1 MLLSCNL
8 SICRK
13 KEVFMKTQLG
23 LRQNWQQFSL
33 LVLVNAF
40 VGGMVGLE
48 RSILPQ
54 LALQEFGIASSVAVF
69 SFIVVF
75 GLVKA
80 VSNYYAG
87 HFANQVGRRKLLI
100 LGWIFAIPIPFILM
114 WAPSWNWII
123 AANVLLG
130 LNQGF
135 AWSSTVTMKIDLV
148 GDKNR
153 GLAMGINEFAG
164 YISVGLVAF
173 LTGWIAQNY
182 GIRPYPFYI
191 GIAFVGMGLGLS
203 VFFVHDTQVHV
214 AAAVRESNVPRL
226 KSIFWETTW
235 ADRNLGSITQAGLVN
250 NLNDGMVWGLFPML
264 LLAKGFSLAEIG
276 VITAIYPAVW
286 GLGQLGTGKLSD
298 LICQKDLLVYGLLLQ
313 ALALVGLI
321 WAVSFSQFAG
331 LSVLLGLGTAMVY
344 PTFLSAIATHT
355 HPLDRAK
362 SLGIFRLWRD
372 SGYAVGALLTGVL
385 SAYFSYSI
393 SIASIAGLTV
403 LSAVIVWKRM
413 RCS

>member
-1 MLLSCNL
+1 
-8 SICRK
+8 
-13 KEVFMKTQLG
+13 MKTQLG

-87 HFANQVGRRKLLI
+87 HFANRVGRRKLLI

-191 GIAFVGMGLGLS
+191 GIAFVCMGLGLS
-203 VFFVHDTQVHV
+203 IFFVHDTQGHV
-214 AAAVRESNVPRL
+214 AAAAVESSVARL

-235 ADRNLGSITQAGLVN
+235 ANRNLGSITQAGLVN

-264 LLAKGFSLAEIG
+264 LLSKGFSLAEIG

-298 LICQKDLLVYGLLLQ
+298 LVRQKDLLVYGLLLQ

-321 WAVSFSQFAG
+321 WAVTFSQFAG

-344 PTFLSAIATHT
+344 PTFLSAIATYT

-372 SGYAVGALLTGVL
+372 SGYAIGALLTGIL

-403 LSAVIVWKRM
+403 LSAVILWKRM
-413 RCS
+413 QCS

>member
-1 MLLSCNL
+1 
-8 SICRK
+8 
-13 KEVFMKTQLG
+13 
-23 LRQNWQQFSL
+23 
-33 LVLVNAF
+33 
-40 VGGMVGLE
+40 
-48 RSILPQ
+48 
-54 LALQEFGIASSVAVF
+54 
-69 SFIVVF
+69 VF

-173 LTGWIAQNY
+173 LTGWVAQNY

-191 GIAFVGMGLGLS
+191 GIAFVGLGLGLS
-203 VFFVHDTQVHV
+203 IFFVHDTQGHV
-214 AAAVRESNVPRL
+214 AAAVGESHVPQL

-264 LLAKGFSLAEIG
+264 LLSKGFSLAEIG

-286 GLGQLGTGKLSD
+286 GLGQMGTGKLAD
-298 LICQKDLLVYGLLLQ
+298 LICQRDLLTYVLLLQ

-321 WAVSFSQFAG
+321 WAVSFFQFVG
-331 LSVLLGLGTAMVY
+331 LSVVLGLGTAMVY

-413 RCS
+413 RC

>member
-1 MLLSCNL
+1 
-8 SICRK
+8 
-13 KEVFMKTQLG
+13 MKTQLG

-54 LALQEFGIASSVAVF
+54 LALQEFGIASSFAVF

-148 GDKNR
+148 GDLNR

-173 LTGWIAQNY
+173 LTGWFAQNY

-191 GIAFVGMGLGLS
+191 GIAFVGLGLGLS
-203 VFFVHDTQVHV
+203 IFFVHDTQGHV
-214 AAAVRESNVPRL
+214 AAAVGKSHVPRL

-264 LLAKGFSLAEIG
+264 LLSKGFSLAEIG

-298 LICQKDLLVYGLLLQ
+298 LICQKDLLAYGLLLQ

-321 WAVSFSQFAG
+321 WAINFFQFAG
-331 LSVLLGLGTAMVY
+331 LSVVLGLGTAMVY

-385 SAYFSYSI
+385 SAYFSYSV
-393 SIASIAGLTV
+393 SIACIAGLTV

-413 RCS
+413 RC

>member
-1 MLLSCNL
+1 
-8 SICRK
+8 
-13 KEVFMKTQLG
+13 MKTQLG

-203 VFFVHDTQVHV
+203 IFFVHDTQGHV
-214 AAAVRESNVPRL
+214 AAAMGESHVPRL

-264 LLAKGFSLAEIG
+264 LLSKGFSLAEIG

-298 LICQKDLLVYGLLLQ
+298 LICQKDLLTYGLLLQ

-321 WAVSFSQFAG
+321 WAVSFFQFAG

-385 SAYFSYSI
+385 SAYFSHSI

>member
-1 MLLSCNL
+1 MSFVELNGWY
-8 SICRK
+8 
-13 KEVFMKTQLG
+13 MQLG

-87 HFANQVGRRKLLI
+87 HFANQEGRRKLLI

-123 AANVLLG
+123 VANVLLG

-164 YISVGLVAF
+164 YISIGLVAY

-203 VFFVHDTQVHV
+203 IFFVHDTQGHV
-214 AAAVRESNVPRL
+214 AAAVGESHVPRL

-235 ADRNLGSITQAGLVN
+235 SDRNLGSITQAGLVN

-264 LLAKGFSLAEIG
+264 LLSKGFSLAEIG

-298 LICQKDLLVYGLLLQ
+298 LICQKDLLTYGLLLQ

-403 LSAVIVWKRM
+403 LAAVIVLKRM
-413 RCS
+413 RC

>member
-1 MLLSCNL
+1 MSFVELNGWY
-8 SICRK
+8 
-13 KEVFMKTQLG
+13 MQLG
-23 LRQNWQQFSL
+23 LRHNWRQFSL

-75 GLVKA
+75 GLIKA

-203 VFFVHDTQVHV
+203 IFFVHDTQGHV
-214 AAAVRESNVPRL
+214 AAAVGESHVPRL

-264 LLAKGFSLAEIG
+264 LLSKGFSLAEIG
-276 VITAIYPAVW
+276 VITAIYPTVW
-286 GLGQLGTGKLSD
+286 GLGQLATGKLSD
-298 LICQKDLLVYGLLLQ
+298 LICQKDLLTYGLLLQ
-313 ALALVGLI
+313 ALALAGLI
-321 WAVSFSQFAG
+321 WAVSFTQFAG

-385 SAYFSYSI
+385 SAYFSFSI

>member
-1 MLLSCNL
+1 
-8 SICRK
+8 
-13 KEVFMKTQLG
+13 MKTQLG

-87 HFANQVGRRKLLI
+87 HFANKVGRRKLLI
-100 LGWIFAIPIPFILM
+100 LGWFFAIPIPFILM

-164 YISVGLVAF
+164 YISVGFVAF
-173 LTGWIAQNY
+173 LTSWIAQNY

-203 VFFVHDTQVHV
+203 IFFVHDTQGHV
-214 AAAVRESNVPRL
+214 AAAMGESHVPRL

-250 NLNDGMVWGLFPML
+250 NLIDGMVWGLFPVL
-264 LLAKGFSLAEIG
+264 LLSKGFSLAEIG

-298 LICQKDLLVYGLLLQ
+298 LICQKDLLTYGLLLQ

-331 LSVLLGLGTAMVY
+331 LSVLLGIGTAMVY

-372 SGYAVGALLTGVL
+372 SGYAVGALLTGIL

-413 RCS
+413 RC

>member
-1 MLLSCNL
+1 MSFVELNGWY
-8 SICRK
+8 
-13 KEVFMKTQLG
+13 MQLG

-123 AANVLLG
+123 VANVLLG

-164 YISVGLVAF
+164 YISIGLVAY

-203 VFFVHDTQVHV
+203 IFFVHDTQGHV
-214 AAAVRESNVPRL
+214 AAAVGESHVSRL

-235 ADRNLGSITQAGLVN
+235 SDRNLGSITQAGLVN

-264 LLAKGFSLAEIG
+264 LLSKGFSLAEIG

-298 LICQKDLLVYGLLLQ
+298 LICQKDLLTYGLLLQ

-413 RCS
+413 RC

>member
-1 MLLSCNL
+1 MSFVELNGWY
-8 SICRK
+8 
-13 KEVFMKTQLG
+13 MQLG
-23 LRQNWQQFSL
+23 LRHNWRQFSL

-100 LGWIFAIPIPFILM
+100 LGWFFAIPIPFILM

-191 GIAFVGMGLGLS
+191 GIAFVGLGLGLS
-203 VFFVHDTQVHV
+203 IFFVHDTQGHV
-214 AAAVRESNVPRL
+214 AAAAGESHVPRL

-264 LLAKGFSLAEIG
+264 LLSKGFSLAEIG

-286 GLGQLGTGKLSD
+286 GLGQLATGKLSD
-298 LICQKDLLVYGLLLQ
+298 LICQKDLLTYGLLLQ
-313 ALALVGLI
+313 ALALAGLI
-321 WAVSFSQFAG
+321 RAVSFTQFAG

-385 SAYFSYSI
+385 SAYFSFSI

-413 RCS
+413 RC

>member
-1 MLLSCNL
+1 
-8 SICRK
+8 
-13 KEVFMKTQLG
+13 MKTQLG

-54 LALQEFGIASSVAVF
+54 LALQEFGIASSFAVF

-100 LGWIFAIPIPFILM
+100 LGWIFAIPIAFILM

-148 GDKNR
+148 GDLNR

-173 LTGWIAQNY
+173 LTGWFAQNY

-191 GIAFVGMGLGLS
+191 GIAFVGLGLGLS
-203 VFFVHDTQVHV
+203 IFFVHDTQGHV
-214 AAAVRESNVPRL
+214 AAAVGKSHVPRL

-264 LLAKGFSLAEIG
+264 LLSKGFSLAEIG

-298 LICQKDLLVYGLLLQ
+298 LICQKDLLAYGLLLQ

-321 WAVSFSQFAG
+321 WAINFFQFAG
-331 LSVLLGLGTAMVY
+331 LSVVLGLGTAMVY

-385 SAYFSYSI
+385 SAYFSYSV
-393 SIASIAGLTV
+393 SIACIAGLTV

-413 RCS
+413 RC